1 MSMGLNL
8 ALVCGLLAIV
18 YGVISS
24 RWILAKSA
32 GNERMQ
38 EIATA
43 IQAGASA
50 YLGRQYRTIGIVG
63 VVIFIL
69 IAIVPG
75 LGLDTAIGFAIGAV
89 LSGAAGLS
97 A

>member
-38 EIATA
+38 EIAAA

-63 VVIFIL
+63 VVIFVL
-69 IAIVPG
+69 IAIIPAWDWIPQLDLQSVPFSQA
-75 LGLDTAIGFAIGAV
+75 LRD
-89 LSGAAGLS
+89 LS